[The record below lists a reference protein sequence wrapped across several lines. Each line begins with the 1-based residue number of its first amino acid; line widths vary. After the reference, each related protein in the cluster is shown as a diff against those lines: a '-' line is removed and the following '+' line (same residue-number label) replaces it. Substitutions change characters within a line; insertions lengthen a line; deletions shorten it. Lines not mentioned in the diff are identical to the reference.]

1 MSHATGAT
9 PDLDRRTLV
18 VVGNGMVGHKLLEVL
33 AERGA
38 TAEWDVVT
46 FCEESRLAY
55 DRVGLSSFF
64 SGATADD
71 LSMVTPG
78 FFDQAGLQVHV
89 GDAVASI
96 DTAAAEVVSV
106 KGVRIAYDALVLATG
121 SYPFVPPVD
130 GRDAPGCF
138 VYRTIDDLEAI
149 ASYAEHCRV
158 GAVVGGGLLGLEAAN
173 ALSSLGLETHVVEFF
188 PRLMPVQVDEGGGA
202 ALRRRIEDL
211 GVVIHTSTATA
222 EVLSADDGRVSGMRF
237 APQAEG
243 PSGPPSGGRAQ
254 PDDLATE
261 MVVFSAG
268 IRPRDELARA
278 AGLEVGERG
287 GVVVDEACRTSDPRI
302 FAIGECA
309 LAVGKIWGLV
319 APGYQMA
326 RVVADRILGGSA
338 TFVGADMSTKLK
350 LMGIDVASFGD
361 AFATSPGAEA
371 ITYADPVTNVY
382 KRLVVGPERPSE
394 RDVGRPAPPSATTP
408 GTPPIRPVVGG
419 ILVGDASMYQTLVQ
433 MTRGEMPTPAHLEE
447 LIFPASSNGAGA
459 AVGVASLVDSATVC
473 SCNTVTKGDI
483 CAAIAGD
490 GLTDVGAV
498 KACTKA
504 GTGCGGCV
512 PLVTEILRD
521 ELRKAGVEVGND
533 LCEHFAYTR
542 QELFD
547 IVRFHRINTFSEVL
561 AAHGTGRGC
570 EICKPAI
577 ASMLASLG
585 NGYILSQDQ
594 AALQDTN
601 DHFLANLQ
609 RDGTYSVV
617 PRVPGGEITPDQLI
631 AIGNIAKEFN
641 LYTKITGAQR
651 IDLFGARVDQL
662 PHIWRQ
668 LVDVGMESGHA
679 YGKALR
685 TVKSCVGK
693 TWCRFG
699 VQDSTTL
706 AIDLELRYRGLR
718 APHKIKGAVSG
729 CTRECAEAQSKD
741 FGVIATEKGWNVYVC
756 GNGGMKPQHGVL
768 LAADV
773 DTETV
778 FAYLDRFL
786 MFYVRTADRLER
798 TAVWLNKLDG
808 GIDYLRSVVL
818 DDALGICAEL
828 EADMAR
834 HVETYEC
841 EWKATID
848 DPVRS
853 ARFRTFVNSDD
864 DDPNVVFVPERG
876 QPRPAYLHEKPDPAL
891 IPLSPLK
898 EGSP

>member
-1 MSHATGAT
+1 MSPPTDPGFASDA
-9 PDLDRRTLV
+9 RRTLI

-38 TAEWDVVT
+38 TAEWDIVT

-64 SGATADD
+64 AGATAED
-71 LSMVTPG
+71 LSLVAPG
-78 FFDQAGLQVHV
+78 FFDQAGLRVYV

-96 DTAAAEVVSV
+96 DTATAEVVST
-106 KGVRIAYDALVLATG
+106 KGVRIAYDALVMATG
-121 SYPFVPPVD
+121 SYPFVPPVP
-130 GRDAPGCF
+130 GRDAAGCF

-149 ASYAEHCRV
+149 AAYAADAKV
-158 GAVVGGGLLGLEAAN
+158 GSVVGGGLLGLEAAN
-173 ALSSLGLETHVVEFF
+173 ALRSLGLDTHVVEFA
-188 PRLMPVQVDEGGGA
+188 PRLMPVQVDDGGGM

-211 GVVIHTSTATA
+211 GVTVHTATA
-222 EVLSADDGRVSGMRF
+222 TGEIVADDDGRVSAMRF
-237 APQAEG
+237 TAQG
-243 PSGPPSGGRAQ
+243 DNPPGE
-254 PDDLATE
+254 LATDL
-261 MVVFSAG
+261 VVFSAG
-268 IRPRDELARA
+268 IRPRDDLARA
-278 AGLEVGERG
+278 AGLAVGERG
-287 GVVVDEACRTSDPRI
+287 GIVVDEACRTSDPRI

-309 LAVGKIWGLV
+309 VAAGRVWGLV

-326 RVVADRILGGSA
+326 RVVADRILGGDA
-338 TFVGADMSTKLK
+338 TFAGADMSTKLK

-371 ITYADPVTNVY
+371 ITFADPVTNVY
-382 KRLVVGPERPSE
+382 KRLVVGPPPPPAASE
-394 RDVGRPAPPSATTP
+394 KP
-408 GTPPIRPVVGG
+408 GTTPPIRPLVGG
-419 ILVGDASMYQTLVQ
+419 ILVGDASLYQTLVQ
-433 MTRGEMPTPAHLEE
+433 MTRGEMPTPARLEE
-447 LIFPASSNGAGA
+447 LIFPAGANGTATR
-459 AVGVASLVDSATVC
+459 VGVGALADTATVC

-483 CAAIAGD
+483 CAAIAAD
-490 GLTDVGAV
+490 GVTDVGAI

-512 PLVTEILRD
+512 PLVTELLRD
-521 ELRKAGVEVGND
+521 ELKKAGVEVGNN
-533 LCEHFAYTR
+533 LCEHFTYSR

-547 IVRFHRINTFSEVL
+547 IVRIHHIDTFSELL
-561 AAHGTGRGC
+561 AAHGSGRGC
-570 EICKPAI
+570 EICKPAV

-585 NGYILSQDQ
+585 NGYILKAEQ

-631 AIGNIAKEFN
+631 AIGSIAKQFG

-662 PHIWRQ
+662 PLIWRQ

-741 FGVIATEKGWNVYVC
+741 FGVIATEKGWNVFVC

-778 FAYLDRFL
+778 FRYLDRFL

-808 GIDYLRSVVL
+808 GIDYLRSVVI
-818 DDALGICAEL
+818 DDSLGVCAEL
-828 EADMAR
+828 EADMAH
-834 HVETYEC
+834 HVTTYEC
-841 EWKATID
+841 EWKATIE
-848 DPVRS
+848 DPERV

-864 DDPNVVFVPERG
+864 DDPNVVFVPERN
-876 QPRPAYLHEKPDPAL
+876 QHRPAYLHEKPDPAP
-891 IPLSPLK
+891 IAASTQK
-898 EGSP
+898 GTS